1 MKKKEIIISLATAVF
16 IFIFLYTAINKL
28 AELDKFRV
36 TIVRSP
42 LIGNNAAIVAWLVP
56 VVELVVCILLFFPRT
71 RGYGLLASLMLWVAF
86 TLYIAWMLVY
96 ADRLPCSCGGF
107 ISSLSWQQHLA
118 LNISGSILAAIACRF
133 YFANK
138 RFIAINRSS
147 RTPV

>member
-1 MKKKEIIISLATAVF
+1 MKKQEFIISLATAIF

-28 AELDKFRV
+28 ADLDKFRV

-42 LIGNNAAIVAWLVP
+42 LIGDNAAIVARLVP
-56 VVELVVCILLFFPRT
+56 VVELVVCLLLFFPRT
-71 RGYGLLASLMLWVAF
+71 RGIGLLGSLVLWVVF

-96 ADRLPCSCGGF
+96 AERLPCSCGGF
-107 ISSLSWQQHLA
+107 VSSLTWPQHLA
-118 LNISGSILAAIACRF
+118 FNIAGSILAAVACKL
-133 YFANK
+133 YYTNK